1 MIGKAALE
9 NSKYIFCFFASR
21 TAKAVHRQA
30 KSTPQVF
37 TDLHKSEF
45 LRFQRMS
52 DIFHQIIFP
61 AVKVTIFEDII
72 LRYKLGHNPVIF
84 SNSAQQSFTL
94 RPICILGLND

>member
-1 MIGKAALE
+1 MIRKAALE
-9 NSKYIFCFFASR
+9 NSIFFASR
-21 TAKAVHRQA
+21 TVKAVHRQA

-37 TDLHKSEF
+37 SDLHKSDF
-45 LRFQRMS
+45 LRFQKMS
-52 DIFHQIIFP
+52 DIFHQILFP
-61 AVKVTIFEDII
+61 AVEVTIFEDIILI